1 MLSNNSP
8 KKTREICNLHQNFIV
23 ERSQAPEEASPVK
36 VKVQYLG
43 FIKNLVK
50 RSEDEFE
57 LEEGASLW
65 HLLNKIAG
73 IYGKP
78 FKKEVYEPGLRDM
91 KMGFVV
97 TVNGILMG
105 QLNGV
110 DTQLSNDDNV
120 ILMSLMSG
128 G

>member
-1 MLSNNSP
+1 M
-8 KKTREICNLHQNFIV
+8 
-23 ERSQAPEEASPVK
+23 K

-43 FIKNLVK
+43 FIRNLIK

-57 LEEGASLW
+57 LEKGASLSE
-65 HLLNKIAG
+65 LLNQIAG

-78 FKKEVYEPGLRDM
+78 FQKEVYEPGLKDV

-97 TVNGILMG
+97 TVNGILIG
-105 QLNGV
+105 QLQGV
-110 DTQLSNDDNV
+110 DTRLNNDDNV

>member
-1 MLSNNSP
+1 M
-8 KKTREICNLHQNFIV
+8 
-23 ERSQAPEEASPVK
+23 K

-43 FIKNLVK
+43 FIKNLIK
-50 RSEDEFE
+50 KSEDEFE
-57 LEEGASLW
+57 LHKYASLSN
-65 HLLNKIAG
+65 LLDKIV
-73 IYGKP
+73 ILYGKP
-78 FKKEVYEPGLRDM
+78 FKKEFYEPGLHDV

-105 QLNGV
+105 QLHGV
-110 DTQLSNDDNV
+110 NTRLKEGDNI

>member
-1 MLSNNSP
+1 M
-8 KKTREICNLHQNFIV
+8 
-23 ERSQAPEEASPVK
+23 K

-43 FIKNLVK
+43 FIKNLIK

-57 LEEGASLW
+57 LEDGASLSE
-65 HLLNKIAG
+65 LLNKIAG
-73 IYGKP
+73 IYGRP
-78 FKKEVYEPGLRDM
+78 FKKEVYEPGLKDM

-105 QLNGV
+105 QLHGV
-110 DTQLSNDDNV
+110 NTQLNEGDNV

>member
-1 MLSNNSP
+1 M
-8 KKTREICNLHQNFIV
+8 
-23 ERSQAPEEASPVK
+23 K

-43 FIKNLVK
+43 FIKNLIR
-50 RSEDEFE
+50 RSVDELE
-57 LEEGASLW
+57 LEEDASLSE
-65 HLLNKIAG
+65 LLNQIAG

-78 FKKEVYEPGLRDM
+78 FQKEVFEPGLKDV

-97 TVNGILMG
+97 TVNGVLMG
-105 QLNGV
+105 QLQGV
-110 DTQLSNDDNV
+110 DTRLNNGDNI

>member
-1 MLSNNSP
+1 M
-8 KKTREICNLHQNFIV
+8 
-23 ERSQAPEEASPVK
+23 K

-43 FIKNLVK
+43 VIKNLIK
-50 RSEDEFE
+50 RSEEEFE
-57 LEEGASLW
+57 LEKGASLSE
-65 HLLNKIAG
+65 LLNKIAG
-73 IYGKP
+73 IYGKA
-78 FKKEVYEPGLRDM
+78 FKKEVYEPGLKDM

-97 TVNGILMG
+97 TVNGILTG

-110 DTQLSNDDNV
+110 DTQLNNGDNV

>member
-1 MLSNNSP
+1 M
-8 KKTREICNLHQNFIV
+8 
-23 ERSQAPEEASPVK
+23 K

-43 FIKNLVK
+43 FIRNLVK
-50 RSEDEFE
+50 RSEDEVE
-57 LEEGASLW
+57 LEEGASLSVV
-65 HLLNKIAG
+65 LDKIAG
-73 IYGKP
+73 LYGRP
-78 FKKEVYEPGLRDM
+78 FKKEFYEPGLKDV

-105 QLNGV
+105 QLHGV
-110 DTQLSNDDNV
+110 DTPLNDGDNI

>member
-1 MLSNNSP
+1 M
-8 KKTREICNLHQNFIV
+8 
-23 ERSQAPEEASPVK
+23 K
-36 VKVQYLG
+36 VRIQYLG
-43 FIKNLVK
+43 VIKNLIK

-57 LEEGASLW
+57 LEEGASLSDV
-65 HLLNKIAG
+65 LDKIAL

-78 FKKEVYEPGLRDM
+78 FKKEVYEPGLGDV

-97 TVNGILMG
+97 TVNGVLIG
-105 QLNGV
+105 QLHGMA
-110 DTQLSNDDNV
+110 TQLNDGDNI

>member
-1 MLSNNSP
+1 M
-8 KKTREICNLHQNFIV
+8 
-23 ERSQAPEEASPVK
+23 K

-43 FIKNLVK
+43 FIKNLIN

-57 LEEGASLW
+57 LEEGASLSE
-65 HLLNKIAG
+65 LLNEIAG
-73 IYGKP
+73 VYGKP
-78 FKKEVYEPGLRDM
+78 FQKEVYEPGLKDV

-97 TVNGILMG
+97 TVNGVLMG
-105 QLNGV
+105 QLQGV
-110 DTQLSNDDNV
+110 DTPLNNGDNI

>member
-1 MLSNNSP
+1 M
-8 KKTREICNLHQNFIV
+8 
-23 ERSQAPEEASPVK
+23 K

-43 FIKNLVK
+43 FIKNLIK

-57 LEEGASLW
+57 LEEDASLSE
-65 HLLNKIAG
+65 LLNQIAD
-73 IYGKP
+73 IYGKA
-78 FKKEVYEPGLRDM
+78 FKKEVYEPGLKDV

-105 QLNGV
+105 QLQGV
-110 DTQLSNDDNV
+110 DTQLNNGDNI